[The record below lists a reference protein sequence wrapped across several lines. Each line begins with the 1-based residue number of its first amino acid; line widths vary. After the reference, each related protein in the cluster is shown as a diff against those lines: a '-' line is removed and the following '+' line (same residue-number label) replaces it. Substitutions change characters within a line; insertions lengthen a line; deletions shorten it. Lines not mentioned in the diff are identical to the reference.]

1 MIQETIQRTAASRSL
16 FFKLLTSFIVI
27 IVLLVSFNFV
37 SYRFFLTNIQ
47 GEIIKNN
54 SLNLNATVNNYEKH
68 LNLVRNLG
76 LSLYFNDKAPILSS
90 GQADGTFY
98 DVVYQVR
105 KDLQQML
112 QNPLLFLNN
121 MIYFFSDR
129 SVVIEKDGSSSTEAM
144 FTKFYKSDQYT
155 PDFWKAEIGKPL
167 SFKVYPSAT
176 FVEQGLE
183 NQVVKGTF
191 MPLLIKNSYN
201 SQFAIIAFLD
211 SAKLYDA
218 FFQPSLGN
226 RFFISNS
233 DGQLLF
239 SASGETDSLSF
250 PSLPDHQGFVKKG
263 NNYYFYQK
271 GVESGFTYLSI
282 IPNERI
288 ASQIVR
294 MNILLAMLLVAAIV
308 ISIGVSIVFSLK
320 VNNPIANIVRSIQQ
334 LNFSASPRS
343 RIKEFDLISDQLS
356 DMFKRN
362 QDINTDLNQKN
373 SFLKY
378 YAYINKIKMIHTQMG
393 DGKLQPE
400 PNKPFMLVLFQLSF
414 LQRFQEELEVEQNRA
429 SYYIREFIQSHF
441 AEYYK
446 DCLTFQVERDQILT
460 MIFPE
465 DAGGRDVTEILQF
478 FKQVF
483 DMDKK
488 YCLITVAFSPV
499 HRDSSEFTDAYEYLL
514 HRIKLRKLGEETQII
529 TEEDIVP
536 EKTGWSPQEEQEFTA
551 NLLAGNEN
559 GVLQLVKRTL
569 HSMHRKGATAAQFA
583 GYAAEVIQKVDR
595 AFDSLRLEMETAFP
609 SYSPYDQIRDCYQF
623 EHYERFMSYFLAS
636 ASALIKKKK
645 AETDYITGFVI
656 EYVEAHYREDLSL
669 DLLADKLNI
678 SPAYLSTYFKE
689 KKGTNFSDY
698 VNTFRIRKAQELL
711 LQTDLKIQD
720 VSLLV
725 GYQSVNSFIRMFKKS
740 LGVPPGE
747 FRKANEEWGQ
757 A

>member
-27 IVLLVSFNFV
+27 ILLLVSFNFV

-68 LNLVRNLG
+68 LSLVRNLG
-76 LSLYFNDKAPILSS
+76 LSLYFNDKAPMLSS
-90 GQADGTFY
+90 RQPDGTFY
-98 DVVYQVR
+98 DVAYQVR

-112 QNPLLFLNN
+112 QNPLLYLNN
-121 MIYFFSDR
+121 MIYLFPDR
-129 SVVIEKDGSSSTEAM
+129 SAVIEKDGSSRLDSM
-144 FTKFYKSDQYT
+144 FTKFYKSDRYT
-155 PDFWKAEIGKPL
+155 PDFWREEFGKPFN
-167 SFKVYPSAT
+167 FKVYPSASFT
-176 FVEQGLE
+176 EQGLE
-183 NQVVKGTF
+183 NEVAKGSF

-201 SQFAIIAFLD
+201 SQFAIIALLD

-218 FFQPSLGN
+218 FFPPSLGN
-226 RFFISNS
+226 RFYISNS
-233 DGQLLF
+233 DGELLF
-239 SASGETDSLSF
+239 SASGETDRPSF
-250 PSLPDHQGFVKKG
+250 PALPARQGFVKKG
-263 NNYYFYQK
+263 SDYYFYQQ
-271 GVESGFTYLSI
+271 GGDSGFTYMSV
-282 IPNERI
+282 IPNEKI

-294 MNILLAMLLVAAIV
+294 MNILLAMLLVAALV

-320 VNNPIANIVRSIQQ
+320 MNNPIANIVKSIQQ
-334 LNFSASPRS
+334 LNFAASPRS
-343 RIKEFDLISDQLS
+343 RIKEFDLISDQLR
-356 DMFKRN
+356 DLFKRN

-373 SFLKY
+373 DVLKN
-378 YAYINKIKMIHTQMG
+378 YAYLNKIKMIHTQMG

-400 PNKPFMLVLFQLSF
+400 PNKPFLLVLFQLSF

-429 SYYIREFIQSHF
+429 SYYIREFIQSHL

-446 DCLTFQVERDQILT
+446 DCLTFQMERDQILSL
-460 MIFPE
+460 IFPE
-465 DAGGRDVTEILQF
+465 ETGGRDVTEILQF

-488 YCLITVAFSPV
+488 YCLITVAFSPT
-499 HRDSSEFTDAYEYLL
+499 HRDSSEFTAAYEYLL
-514 HRIKLRKLGEETQII
+514 QRIKLRKLGEETQII
-529 TEEDIVP
+529 TEGDTMP
-536 EKTGWSPQEEQEFTA
+536 EKTGWSAQEEQEFTA

-569 HSMHRKGATAAQFA
+569 HAMHRKDATAAQFA
-583 GYAAEVIQKVDR
+583 AYAGEIVQKVDR

-609 SYSPYDQIRDCYQF
+609 SCSPYDQIRDCYQF
-623 EHYERFMSYFLAS
+623 EDYERFMSDFLAS

-645 AETDYITGFVI
+645 AETDYITSFVI
-656 EYVEAHYREDLSL
+656 EYVEANYRDDLSL

-678 SPAYLSTYFKE
+678 SSAYLSTYFKE

-720 VSLLV
+720 VSQLV

-747 FRKANEEWGQ
+747 FRKANEEWGR